1 MLLKYMGLAVVFWAI
16 LATPLGIPWVPSFN
30 VAVAEP
36 AADSPRMTPVVR
48 AVKSVAPAVVNIT
61 STKVVPGRRLGPLEQ
76 FFFPEMPPM
85 GRERVR
91 TSLGS
96 GVIVD
101 GAKGLVLTN
110 AHVVA
115 GGDEVHVNLLDGR
128 EFVADVVGA
137 EPDFD
142 LAVLRIRGAKDL
154 PAAHMG
160 DSSDLM
166 PGETVVAIG
175 NPFGFNHTVTTGV
188 ISALGRTIRN
198 DGGLF
203 TDLIQTDAAIN
214 PGNSGGPLLNI
225 LGELVGINTAIDAR
239 AEGIGF
245 AIPMHKARRVME
257 DLVGQGRV
265 APLWLGLSAQDVDQ
279 RVAMALAL
287 KKAQGVLVDDV
298 YPDSPAARAGIRSGD
313 VITQMGSTS
322 VQDRRDYLNYL
333 RNHAPGAVVRLALW
347 RGGKNLT
354 VEAAPVAFTDEA
366 ATALMERRWGLGVK
380 EGRGALVIT
389 SVRKGGPTA
398 MLQAGDVIA
407 GVGNVRVSTTREFLQ
422 AFRAQRM
429 AQQVLLLVVRGGKT
443 YYAKVVI

>member
-1 MLLKYMGLAVVFWAI
+1 MNMKYIGLCALFLMLVSSGMAQ
-16 LATPLGIPWVPSFN
+16 
-30 VAVAEP
+30 AEP
-36 AADSPRMTPVVR
+36 APDSPRITPVVR
-48 AVKSVAPAVVNIT
+48 AVKQVAPAVVNIT

-85 GRERVR
+85 GKERVR

-115 GGDEVHVNLLDGR
+115 GGEEVHINLLDGR

-142 LAVLRIRGAKDL
+142 LAVLKIRGARDL
-154 PAAHMG
+154 PAARMG
-160 DSSDLM
+160 DSADLM

-245 AIPMHKARRVME
+245 AIPIHKARRVMD

-287 KKAQGVLVDDV
+287 KKTQGVLVDDV
-298 YPDSPAARAGIRSGD
+298 YPSSPAARAGLRSGD
-313 VITQMGSTS
+313 VITHMGSTN

-333 RNHAPGAVVRLALW
+333 RNHTPGTSVKLTLW
-347 RGGKNLT
+347 REGKSSS
-354 VEAAPVAFTDEA
+354 VEVTPVAFTDAE
-366 ATALMERRWGLGVK
+366 ATALMERRWGLSIK
-380 EGRGALVIT
+380 EGRGTLVIT
-389 SVRKGGPTA
+389 GVRSGGPTA

-407 GVGNVRVSTTREFLQ
+407 AVSNVRVGSMKDLLQ
-422 AFRAQRM
+422 TFRAQRM
-429 AQQVLLLVVRGGKT
+429 AQQVVLLVVRGGKT

>member
-1 MLLKYMGLAVVFWAI
+1 MNLKYIALCAAALVLLVGGKPVL
-16 LATPLGIPWVPSFN
+16 
-30 VAVAEP
+30 AEP
-36 AADSPRMTPVVR
+36 PADSPRMTPAVR
-48 AVKSVAPAVVNIT
+48 AVKAVAPAVVNIT
-61 STKVVPGRRLGPLEQ
+61 STTVVPGRRLGPLEQ
-76 FFFPEMPPM
+76 FFFPEMPSM

-101 GAKGLVLTN
+101 GTKGLVLTN

-142 LAVLRIRGAKDL
+142 LAVLKIRGAHNL
-154 PAAHMG
+154 PSVRMG
-160 DSSDLM
+160 DSRDLM
-166 PGETVVAIG
+166 PGETVIAIG

-198 DGGLF
+198 DNGLF
-203 TDLIQTDAAIN
+203 TDLVQTDAAIN

-245 AIPMHKARRVME
+245 AIPIHKARRVME

-287 KKAQGVLVDDV
+287 KKPQGVLVDDV
-298 YPDSPAARAGIRSGD
+298 YPGSPAARAGVRGGD
-313 VITQMGSTS
+313 IITQMGSTE
-322 VQDRRDYLNYL
+322 VRDRRDYLNYL
-333 RNHAPGAVVRLALW
+333 RNHTPGSPVRLSLW
-347 RGGKNLT
+347 RDGKSLT
-354 VEAAPVAFTDEA
+354 LEASPEAFTDEA
-366 ATALMERRWGLGVK
+366 ATALMERRWGLTLK
-380 EGRGALVIT
+380 EGRQGLMV
-389 SVRKGGPTA
+389 SKVRGDGPA
-398 MLQAGDVIA
+398 SMLKVGDGIA
-407 GVGNVRVSTTREFLQ
+407 GVGNVRVGTMKDLLQ

-429 AQQVLLLVVRGGKT
+429 ARQVILQVVRGGKG
-443 YYAKVVI
+443 YYAKIIL